1 MHSGRINFLSVFN
14 ERQFVSTFGIDAR
27 FQYYWILM
35 NISKARLLR
44 HFQISKTRKLT
55 LFPEWSENY
64 NNTSMKS
71 WPAVLLKL
79 NNYEITEWVSL
90 DHYCELVLDRFVQ
103 YYIAVTWGNDILLL

>member
-1 MHSGRINFLSVFN
+1 
-14 ERQFVSTFGIDAR
+14 
-27 FQYYWILM
+27 
-35 NISKARLLR
+35 
-44 HFQISKTRKLT
+44 
-55 LFPEWSENY
+55 
-64 NNTSMKS
+64 MKS